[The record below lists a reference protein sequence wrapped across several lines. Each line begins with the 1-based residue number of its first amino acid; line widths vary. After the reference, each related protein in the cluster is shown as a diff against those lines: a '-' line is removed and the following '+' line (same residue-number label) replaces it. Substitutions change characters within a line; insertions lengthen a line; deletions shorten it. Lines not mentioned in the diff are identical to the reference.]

1 MNNLSKEKISMI
13 ISRLLEKD
21 ITKFSYNAN
30 LQNEFGMDS
39 IILIELIVEL
49 ETVFDIEIRDEDLLL
64 ENFENIN
71 SIYSTLLSY

>member
-1 MNNLSKEKISMI
+1 MNNLSKEKISQI
-13 ISRLLEKD
+13 VSRLLENE
-21 ITKFSYNAN
+21 INESSYNAN

-39 IILIELIVEL
+39 IILIELIIEL
-49 ETVFDIEIRDEDLLL
+49 ETVFDIEIKDEDLLL